1 MDQEKEETAK
11 DSEHVDLL
19 ERKLIIAY
27 LSYALDDVRMLGGAG
42 LEYLQMAIAEIAGEP
57 SAANF
62 DRPQQSPL
70 PH

>member
-1 MDQEKEETAK
+1 MDHEREETVNDA
-11 DSEHVDLL
+11 ELVDPH

-42 LEYLQMAIAEIAGEP
+42 LELLQMAIAEIAGEP
-57 SAANF
+57 AMDNF